1 MLIILLAIVLIVS
14 IRKIQ
19 YEKLQSEILEKLGFS
34 NWNVVP
40 YFDESVTVKSRQSLE
55 KYDDIKFFKENPKML
70 ASAEETIQKKD
81 AVLGTLEAFLDD
93 NEYKSRPQYKKSKN
107 KLMRCAAM
115 QVHFESRSLIYRR
128 PETIWVQSKSV

>member
-1 MLIILLAIVLIVS
+1 MLLGS
-14 IRKIQ
+14 IEAGGTKFVCAVGNINYQIQ
-19 YEKLQSEILEKLGFS
+19 DSIHI
-34 NWNVVP
+34 P
-40 YFDESVTVKSRQSLE
+40 TTT
-55 KYDDIKFFKENPKML
+55 P
-70 ASAEETIQKKD
+70 EETIQKKD

>member
-1 MLIILLAIVLIVS
+1 M
-14 IRKIQ
+14 
-19 YEKLQSEILEKLGFS
+19 
-34 NWNVVP
+34 
-40 YFDESVTVKSRQSLE
+40 E

-93 NEYKSRPQYKKSKN
+93 NEYKSRPQYKKVKN

-128 PETIWVQSKSV
+128 PGNNLGSKQVGVSQYRIDEFKKIPLC